1 MKVIVSTLLSLIPVT
16 RRRNYMLL
24 FKFFVFLVFVVVLYS
39 VLFHGIMLYEGRNYS
54 WITGIYWTLVTM
66 STLGFGDIVFHS
78 DIGQL
83 FSVLVLLS
91 GIVMLLVM
99 LPFTFIQ
106 FFYAPWLEAQTR
118 ARAPRELPR
127 DARGHVILTRLDTA
141 SMQLVD
147 KLRQY
152 GYPYVILFSDIQE
165 AISAHDQG
173 YRVALGELTDPE
185 TYRKIRAENAA
196 LLVAGMD
203 DMVNTSIAFTARQ
216 VSASLSIVSSAER
229 DDSVDILELAGS
241 THVFQFMKMLGQS
254 LARRTMGA
262 STRANVIGN
271 VETILIAEAP
281 VMRTTL
287 QDKTLAETRLRE
299 MVGVTVVGIW
309 EKGQFILPTAETRL
323 GPATVLLL
331 AGSAEQLRA
340 YDRNFAR
347 YDETNAPVLILGGGR
362 VGRAAAE
369 ALRERGIDYRIIEK
383 NPRMARDRKRY
394 ILGNASDINTLR
406 RAGLETAP
414 TIIIT
419 THDDTT
425 NIFLTIYCRRLRS
438 DIQIICRA
446 ELDRNVSILHTAG
459 ADLVMSHGSIATNT
473 IINLLKPDEL
483 LMLSEG
489 LSVVSMDVPQS
500 LAGKSVAESY
510 IRRHTGCSVIGV
522 KNGEETHLNP
532 DPSIVL
538 RENSELIIICTD
550 ESHKRFLT
558 RYPAAKK

>member
-1 MKVIVSTLLSLIPVT
+1 MKFIVSTLLSIIPVT
-16 RRRNYMLL
+16 RRRNYVLL
-24 FKFFVFLVFVVVLYS
+24 FKFFVFLVLVVVLYS
-39 VLFHGIMLYEGRNYS
+39 MLFHAIMLYEGRYYP
-54 WITGIYWTLVTM
+54 WVTGIYWTLVTM
-66 STLGFGDIVFHS
+66 STLGFGDVVFHS

-127 DARGHVILTRLDTA
+127 DTRGHVILTRLDTA
-141 SMQLVD
+141 GMQLVD
-147 KLRQY
+147 KLRQF

-165 AISAHDQG
+165 AIGAHDQG

-216 VSASLSIVSSAER
+216 VSASLPIVSSAER
-229 DDSVDILELAGS
+229 DDSIDILELAGS

-254 LARRTMGA
+254 LARRTMGT

-299 MVGVTVVGIW
+299 IVGVTVVGIW
-309 EKGQFILPTAETRL
+309 EKGQFVLPTAETRL

-331 AGSAEQLRA
+331 AGSAEQLRE

-347 YDETNAPVLILGGGR
+347 YDETGAPVLILGGGR

-369 ALRERGIDYRIIEK
+369 SLRERGLDYRIIEK

-394 ILGNASDINTLR
+394 ILGNASDINILR
-406 RAGLETAP
+406 RAGIETAP

-446 ELDRNVSILHTAG
+446 ELDRNVSILHNAG
-459 ADLVMSHGSIATNT
+459 ADLVMSHGSISTNT

-489 LSVVSMDVPQS
+489 LSVVSLDVPPG
-500 LAGKSVAESY
+500 LAGRSVAESH
-510 IRRHTGCSVIGV
+510 IRKHTGCSVIGV
-522 KNGEETHLNP
+522 KNGEQTHLNP

-538 RENSELIIICTD
+538 REESELIIICTD
-550 ESHKRFLT
+550 ESHKRFLA
-558 RYPAAKK
+558 RYPTPKK